1 MAIQSLSIV
10 VPGKNCINNCKFCVS
25 RTHEDIVYEDKISEG
40 IKISE
45 KESSFKYSFTAP
57 SELRYRKAL
66 RYAKE
71 LGCTTVM
78 LTGECEPQ
86 QNMPFLRRFLA
97 VNSDSMNNLFNN
109 IEIQTTGKG
118 LTREKIFDLAERGV
132 NTFSISVS
140 SFDDEENNRIIGNKD
155 LHNQINL
162 VNLCKNIKDAGC
174 LLRLS
179 LNLND
184 SFYHIQDTSGLL
196 RVCKQVY
203 EADQVTLR
211 KLYKSGKNC
220 EQDKWIANHHN
231 AYKDDDYFQYIRMN
245 GTPLETLPY
254 GMTKYSLEG
263 VGTVADNDCMA
274 KNNVEDIR
282 YLILRPDCHLYTR
295 WDDPASIIF

>member
-1 MAIQSLSIV
+1 MAIQSLSVV
-10 VPGKNCINNCKFCVS
+10 VPGKKCINNCKFCVS
-25 RTHEDIVYEDKISEG
+25 RTHEDITYPDRISEEFFTFHG
-40 IKISE
+40 
-45 KESSFKYSFTAP
+45 KYV
-57 SELRYRKAL
+57 KAL
-66 RYAKE
+66 RYARD
-71 LGCTTVM
+71 LGCTTLM

-86 QNMPFLRRFLA
+86 QNLPFLKRFFNNLLPE
-97 VNSDSMNNLFNN
+97 NLFNN
-109 IEIQTTGKG
+109 IEIQTTGRG
-118 LTREKIFDLAERGV
+118 LEKEDILSLAQLGI

-155 LHNQINL
+155 SLNQIKL
-162 VNLCKNIKDAGC
+162 VELCRNIKEAGC

-184 SFYHIQDTSGLL
+184 SFYHFLDTAGIL

-203 EADQVTLR
+203 DADQVTLR
-211 KLYKSGKNC
+211 KLYKSGKDC
-220 EQDKWIANHHN
+220 EQDKWIINHCN
-231 AYKDDDYFQYIRMN
+231 VYKDDDYFQYIRMN

-263 VGTVADNDCMA
+263 VGTVADSDCMA
-274 KNNVEDIR
+274 KKNTDEIR

>member
-10 VPGKNCINNCKFCVS
+10 VPGRKCINNCKFCVS
-25 RTHEDIVYEDKISEG
+25 RTHEDITYPDKISEYATVYEG
-40 IKISE
+40 
-45 KESSFKYSFTAP
+45 KYA
-57 SELRYRKAL
+57 KAL
-66 RYAKE
+66 RYARD
-71 LGCTTVM
+71 LGCTTLM

-86 QNMPFLRRFLA
+86 QNMPFIKKFF
-97 VNSDSMNNLFNN
+97 NSLLPEKLFNN
-109 IEIQTTGKG
+109 IEIQTTGRG
-118 LTREKIFDLAERGV
+118 LKEHNIYDLRDRGI

-140 SFDDEENNRIIGNKD
+140 SFADEENNRIIGNND
-155 LHNQINL
+155 PLNQIKL
-162 VNLCKNIKDAGC
+162 VELCRNIKEAGC

-184 SFYHIQDTSGLL
+184 SFYHIQDTAGLL

-203 EADQVTLR
+203 DADQVTLR
-211 KLYKSGKNC
+211 KLYKCGKDC
-220 EQDKWIANHHN
+220 EQDKWITNHCN
-231 AYKDDDYFQYIRMN
+231 VYKDDDYFQYIRMN

-274 KNNVEDIR
+274 KQNTEEIR

>member
-1 MAIQSLSIV
+1 MSIQSLSIV
-10 VPGKNCINNCKFCVS
+10 VPGKKCINNCKFCVS
-25 RTHEDIVYEDKISEG
+25 RTHEDIIYEDRISEIVEG
-40 IKISE
+40 KWPKRVSD
-45 KESSFKYSFTAP
+45 SRDLKYF
-57 SELRYRKAL
+57 KAL
-66 RYAKE
+66 RYARD
-71 LGCTTVM
+71 LGCTTLM

-86 QNMPFLRRFLA
+86 QNRPFLHFFL
-97 VNSDSMNNLFNN
+97 SRMPKYLFNN
-109 IEIQTTGKG
+109 IEIQTTGRG
-118 LTREKIFDLAERGV
+118 LEKEDILNLAQLGV

-140 SFDDEENNRIIGNKD
+140 SFDDEENNRIIGVPAGGKK
-155 LHNQINL
+155 INL
-162 VNLCKNIKDAGC
+162 VKLCENIKEAGC

-184 SFYHIQDTSGLL
+184 SFYHIQDTAGLL

-211 KLYKSGKNC
+211 KLYKCGKDC
-220 EQDKWIANHHN
+220 PQDKWITSHCNV
-231 AYKDDDYFQYIRMN
+231 YKDDDYFQYIRMN

-263 VGTVADNDCMA
+263 VGTVADNDCMS
-274 KNNVEDIR
+274 KNNTDEIR

>member
-25 RTHEDIVYEDKISEG
+25 RTHEDIVYEDRISDEFSVFEG
-40 IKISE
+40 
-45 KESSFKYSFTAP
+45 KYV
-57 SELRYRKAL
+57 KAL
-66 RYAKE
+66 RYARD
-71 LGCTTVM
+71 LGCTTLM

-86 QNMPFLRRFLA
+86 QNSLFLRKFLKDLLPE
-97 VNSDSMNNLFNN
+97 NMYNN
-109 IEIQTTGKG
+109 IEIQTTGRC
-118 LTREKIFDLAERGV
+118 LTKEYICRLRNWGV

-155 LHNQINL
+155 PLNQINL
-162 VNLCKNIKDAGC
+162 RNLCKEIKNAGC

-184 SFYHIQDTSGLL
+184 SFYYFLDTSGIL

-203 EADQVTLR
+203 DADQVTLR
-211 KLYKSGKNC
+211 KLYKSGKDC
-220 EQDKWIANHHN
+220 EQDKWITNHCN
-231 AYKDDDYFQYIRMN
+231 ACADDDYFQYIRMN

>member
-10 VPGKNCINNCKFCVS
+10 VPGKKCINNCKFCVS
-25 RTHEDIVYEDKISEG
+25 RTHKDIVYDDKISEG
-40 IKISE
+40 TKMYGE
-45 KESSFKYSFTAP
+45 KGNFFTA
-57 SELRYRKAL
+57 SEARYRTAL
-66 RYAKE
+66 RYARD

-86 QNMPFLRRFLA
+86 QNMPFLRRFLT

-109 IEIQTTGKG
+109 IEIQTTGRG
-118 LTREKIFDLAERGV
+118 LNRDKIFDLANRGI

-140 SFDDEENNRIIGNKD
+140 SFDDEENNRIIGVLDPRDRFK
-155 LHNQINL
+155 L
-162 VNLCKNIKDAGC
+162 VELCQNIKEAEC

-184 SFYHIQDTSGLL
+184 TFYHIQDTAGLL

-203 EADQVTLR
+203 GADQVTLR
-211 KLYKSGKNC
+211 KLYKSGKDC
-220 EQDKWIANHHN
+220 EQDKWITSHCNV
-231 AYKDDDYFQYIRMN
+231 YKDDDYFQYIRMN

-274 KNNVEDIR
+274 KKNTEEIR

>member
-1 MAIQSLSIV
+1 MAIQSLSVV
-10 VPGKNCINNCKFCVS
+10 VPGKKCINNCKFCVS
-25 RTHEDIVYEDKISEG
+25 RTHEDIIYEDRISEEVRIYPENTSHHTIQG
-40 IKISE
+40 E
-45 KESSFKYSFTAP
+45 K
-57 SELRYRKAL
+57 YRTAL
-66 RYAKE
+66 RYARD
-71 LGCTTVM
+71 LGCTTLM

-86 QNMPFLRRFLA
+86 QNMPFLRHFLET
-97 VNSDSMNNLFNN
+97 MPEHLFNN
-109 IEIQTTGKG
+109 IEIQTTGRG
-118 LTREKIFDLAERGV
+118 LYKDIIFGLAHRGI

-140 SFDDEENNRIIGNKD
+140 SFDDKENNRIIGNND
-155 LHNQINL
+155 SLNQIKL
-162 VNLCKNIKDAGC
+162 VNLCESIKEAGC

-184 SFYHIQDTSGLL
+184 SFYHFLDTAGLL

-203 EADQVTLR
+203 GADQVTLR
-211 KLYKSGKNC
+211 KLYKSGKDC
-220 EQDKWIANHHN
+220 EQDKWITDHCNV
-231 AYKDDDYFQYIRMN
+231 YKDDDYFQYIRMN

-274 KNNVEDIR
+274 KNNTEDIR

>member
-1 MAIQSLSIV
+1 MSIQSLSIV

-25 RTHEDIVYEDKISEG
+25 RTHEDIIYPDRIS
-40 IKISE
+40 
-45 KESSFKYSFTAP
+45 KEFSTFDSKYV
-57 SELRYRKAL
+57 KAL
-66 RYAKE
+66 RYARD
-71 LGCTTVM
+71 LGCTTLM

-86 QNMPFLRRFLA
+86 QNLPFLKKFFNDLLPE
-97 VNSDSMNNLFNN
+97 NLFNN
-109 IEIQTTGKG
+109 IEIQTTGRG
-118 LTREKIFDLAERGV
+118 LTKEYVQILRNGGV

-155 LHNQINL
+155 PLNQIKL
-162 VNLCKNIKDAGC
+162 INLCKTIKEAGC

-179 LNLND
+179 LNLNE
-184 SFYHIQDTSGLL
+184 SFYHILDTGGLL
-196 RVCKQVY
+196 RNCKQVY
-203 EADQVTLR
+203 GADQVTLR
-211 KLYKSGKNC
+211 KLYKSGKDC
-220 EQDKWIANHHN
+220 EQDKWITDHCNV
-231 AYKDDDYFQYIRMN
+231 YKDDDYFQYIRMN

-274 KNNVEDIR
+274 KKNTEEIR